1 MAKVTSLRARNVMKT
16 KFDKKKIPIAL
27 GIIITF
33 IITISLV
40 SKMKSDTLSAI
51 EDVRDGYVKI
61 DTLNGVEFC
70 VNSNVLNKATAVT
83 QISNKVNFMTNL
95 YYVYKDTDRYLL
107 FNMNGLVVIAEKGT
121 HFNFGSATAP
131 QEAVK
136 KGRLCGIGF
145 DVAPGGL
152 NFKSSDNKYFCEVSA
167 EVTITNTLYNDFYG
181 YLCVVTQNN
190 EEWAIF
196 AGVTGNLN
204 FINEDTRE
212 QLEYMAS
219 SIRTTV
225 SYTAEKNPFY
235 AIDIDTYNK
244 EDVTFLQPN
253 KNESDK
259 TNIGMDMNNQEVLI
273 KEVGKAYTSNIYS
286 LLSIG
291 DKGVLNAINQIST
304 QFDEIIIDITDIKI
318 ENEAESYIETLMGD
332 DYIPP
337 AEGCRYHMI
346 TYDLYSITDTE
357 LPYVNIKLRGL
368 DGNNLVYRGIKYSK
382 KTCDAFDNVKNMGK
396 KNEGYICYYEIPN
409 GCFEYVLE
417 CGDATI
423 SIDEIISAYYHIKTK
438 VNANNAQDVQEETMQ
453 KLTEVITDSPSE
465 TPDPKDIT
473 TESGDIIEVQ

>member
-1 MAKVTSLRARNVMKT
+1 VKI
-16 KFDKKKIPIAL
+16 KFDKKKIPIAI
-27 GIIITF
+27 GIIIT
-33 IITISLV
+33 LV
-40 SKMKSDTLSAI
+40 VTVFLISKMKSNTLSAL

-70 VNSNVLNKATAVT
+70 VNSSVLNKATAVT
-83 QISNKVNFMTNL
+83 QISNKVDFMTNL

-121 HFNFGSATAP
+121 HFNFATATTP

-136 KGRLCGIGF
+136 KGRICGIGF
-145 DVAPGGL
+145 DAAPGGL
-152 NFKSSDNKYFCEVSA
+152 NLKSSENRHFCEVSA

-196 AGVTGNLN
+196 TGVTGNLDY
-204 FINEDTRE
+204 INEDTRE

-235 AIDIDTYNK
+235 AIDIDTYDK
-244 EDVTFLQPN
+244 EDVTILQPE
-253 KNESDK
+253 KNESDG
-259 TNIGMDMNNQEVLI
+259 TDIGMDMNNQEVII

-291 DKGVLNAINQIST
+291 DKGILNAINQITT
-304 QFDEIIIDITDIKI
+304 QFDEVIIDITDIKI
-318 ENEAESYIETLMGD
+318 ENEAESYLEALMGE
-332 DYIPP
+332 DYVPP

-346 TYDLYSITDTE
+346 TYDLYSKSDAD

-382 KTCDAFDNVKNMGK
+382 KTCDAFNNINDIGK
-396 KNEGYICYYEIPN
+396 KTEGYICYYEIPN
-409 GCFEYVLE
+409 GCYEYVLE

-438 VNANNAQDVQEETMQ
+438 ANTNNAQDVQEESTQ
-453 KLTEVITDSPSE
+453 EITEVTTEIPSE
-465 TPDPKDIT
+465 TPDTEDIT
-473 TESGDIIEVQ
+473 TESGDIIEIQ